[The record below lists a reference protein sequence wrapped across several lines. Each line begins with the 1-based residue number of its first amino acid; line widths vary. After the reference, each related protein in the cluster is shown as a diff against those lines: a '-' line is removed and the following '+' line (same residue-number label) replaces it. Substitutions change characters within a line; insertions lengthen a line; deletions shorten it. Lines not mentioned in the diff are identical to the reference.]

1 MTMERKLIM
10 VISDGGGASALAG
23 VHYDKENYLNFFKSP
38 EGGAWMDNE
47 ILVFDKNNF
56 SLNCLRELIKMSDI
70 IGVHIDYIL
79 MVYCGHGFTDQFG
92 HIQFQMQP
100 SMNVQLDDIL
110 AITSNTRLLLIADSC
125 RAVYP
130 LREGGKLQR
139 RAMLFSENN
148 RQGQERYAK
157 LCRDRYDYL
166 ISLTPSTIKTVLFAD
181 SYGETAAENKNG
193 GIYSFALL
201 KAAKETIMGFES
213 LHNLNPQCY
222 YEQSAIECHNI
233 ASKAVA
239 TQTHGAQTPEIVLAC
254 RSMAQLP
261 FVVVPNWQLQLED

>member
-1 MTMERKLIM
+1 M

-38 EGGAWMDNE
+38 EGGSWMDNE
-47 ILVFDKNNF
+47 ILVFDDNNF
-56 SLNCLRELIKMSDI
+56 SLNCLKELIKTSDL

-79 MVYCGHGFTDQFG
+79 MVYCGHGFTAQSG

-100 SMNVQLDDIL
+100 DINSKLDDIL

-139 RAMLFSENN
+139 REMLFSENN
-148 RQGQERYAK
+148 RQEQESYAK
-157 LCRDRYDYL
+157 LCRERYNYL
-166 ISLTPSTIKTVLFAD
+166 ISQTPPTIKTVLFAD
-181 SYGETAAENKNG
+181 SYGETAGENKNG

-201 KAAKETIMGFES
+201 KAAKETIMDFEY
-213 LHNLNPQCY
+213 LHNLHPQCY
-222 YEQSAIECHNI
+222 YEKSAIECHKM
-233 ASKAVA
+233 ASKAVTA
-239 TQTHGAQTPEIVLAC
+239 KTYGAQNPEIILAC
-254 RSMAQLP
+254 RCLAQIP
-261 FVVVPNWQLQLED
+261 FVVVPNWQLQLDD

>member
-1 MTMERKLIM
+1 MERKLIM

-38 EGGAWMDNE
+38 EGGGWMDKE
-47 ILVFDKNNF
+47 ILVFDNNNF
-56 SLNCLRELIKMSDI
+56 SLNCLKELIKTSDS

-79 MVYCGHGFTDQFG
+79 MVYCGHGFTDQYG

-100 SMNVQLDDIL
+100 NTNVQLDNIL

-125 RAVYP
+125 RAVYS

-139 RAMLFSENN
+139 RKMLFSENN
-148 RQGQERYAK
+148 RQEQECYAK
-157 LCRDRYDYL
+157 LCRERYNVL
-166 ISLTPSTIKTVLFAD
+166 ISQTPSTIKTVLFAD
-181 SYGETAAENKNG
+181 SYGETAAENRNG
-193 GIYSFALL
+193 GMYSFALL
-201 KAAKETIMGFES
+201 EAAKETIKNFES

-233 ASKAVA
+233 ATETVVA
-239 TQTHGAQTPEIVLAC
+239 QTHGTQTPEIVLAC
-254 RSMAQLP
+254 RSIAQLP